1 MSVAQSTQSL
11 PASSPISL
19 PIPVLVLVFGL
30 LWSSAFSV
38 AKLAMADCPPL
49 LLLALRFL
57 VAGIIILG
65 VATLR
70 GTSLR
75 IGRRDL
81 LVFAALG
88 VVNQAVYLGIGYV
101 GMQSVSSG
109 LAALIISANPVLTA
123 VLAAV
128 FLDEPMTWRKT
139 SGLILGLAGV
149 AFIVESRLAGGTEH
163 LSGIAL
169 TLVALVSLVTGTIL
183 FKRLAPRGDLWVGN
197 GVQSL
202 AAGIALAPV
211 AFTLEGI
218 SEIRPSWRLLAAFA
232 YLALLVSIVAF
243 LIWFQLLA
251 AVGAT
256 AASAYHFLMP
266 PLGILFGWLL
276 LGEHVELF
284 DLIGVVPVALGI
296 YLVTR
301 PARAPPGATTR
312 P

>member
-1 MSVAQSTQSL
+1 MRAAQPTQSI
-11 PASSPISL
+11 PVASPISL
-19 PIPVLVLVFGL
+19 PIPMLVLVFGL

-57 VAGIIILG
+57 VAGVIILG
-65 VATLR
+65 AAVLR

-81 LVFAALG
+81 LVFATLG

-101 GMQSVSSG
+101 GMKSISSG
-109 LAALIISANPVLTA
+109 LSALIISANPVLTA

-128 FLDEPMTWRKT
+128 FLDEAMTWRKV
-139 SGLILGLAGV
+139 LGLLLGLGGV
-149 AFIVESRLAGGTEH
+149 AFIVESRLASGAEDLT
-163 LSGIAL
+163 GIAL

-183 FKRLAPRGDLWVGN
+183 FKRFAPRGDLWVGN

-211 AFTLEGI
+211 AFTLESVGNI
-218 SEIRPSWRLLAAFA
+218 VPSWRLLVAFA

-251 AVGAT
+251 AIGAT

-276 LGEHVELF
+276 LGENVELF
-284 DLIGVVPVALGI
+284 DLIGIVPVALGI

-301 PARAPPGATTR
+301 PARSASA
-312 P
+312 